1 MSHVITHADLWDILT
16 QAESRVR
23 EYAGTEFD
31 HVAKHAQETV
41 DLVMARL
48 ERKGLTRVDL
58 EGLAGIERMAVAC
71 AGV

>member
-1 MSHVITHADLWDILT
+1 MRPITNADLWDILT

>member
-1 MSHVITHADLWDILT
+1 MRPITNADLWDILT

-23 EYAGTEFD
+23 EYSGTEFD